1 MKRGYVDTD
10 LGQLHYWTTCTREG
24 GTGESNTGPNLVL
37 LHQSTQNAD
46 EYLDFAPLLSDTH
59 TLTAIEW
66 LGHGTS
72 ANPAQEPTM
81 ADYTRTIIQAL
92 DELGIEQTALLGHH
106 GGASIAI
113 DVAANIPA
121 RITKLVASGT
131 GYRSPEDVAEMLAH
145 RTATE
150 QPITEDGAFLKKMWG
165 VYAKLGSPGTP
176 MATLHKIFLNNMQE
190 RLKPFDAHDPILAWD
205 KGEACAKVQCPVL
218 LLQGELDTFVTG
230 QEKLLDIFANVQR
243 IVMADAGAF
252 CFYDKPDAMATA
264 IEPFLTDT

>member
-1 MKRGYVDTD
+1 MMKRGYVDTD
-10 LGQLHYWTTCTREG
+10 SGQLHYWTTG
-24 GTGESNTGPNLVL
+24 AGPNLVL

-46 EYLDFAPLLSDTH
+46 EYLDFAPLLADTH

-66 LGHGTS
+66 LGHGNS
-72 ANPAQEPTM
+72 ANPAQDPTM

-92 DELGIEQTALLGHH
+92 DGLGIETTAILGHH

-113 DVAANIPA
+113 DVAAAIPA
-121 RITKLVASGT
+121 RITKVVASGT

-150 QPITEDGAFLKKMWG
+150 QPITEDGAFLNKMWG

-176 MATLHKIFLNNMQE
+176 MTTLHKIFLNNMQE

-205 KGEACAKVQCPVL
+205 KSEACAKVKCPVL

-230 QEKLLDIFANVQR
+230 QDKLLDMFSDVQR
-243 IVMADAGAF
+243 IIMADAGAF
-252 CFYDKPDAMATA
+252 CFYDRPDAMAA
-264 IEPFLTDT
+264 AVAEFLVEG

>member
-10 LGQLHYWTTCTREG
+10 LGQLHYWTTG
-24 GTGESNTGPNLVL
+24 NGPNLVL

-46 EYLDFAPLLSDTH
+46 EYLSFAPLLADRY

-66 LGHGTS
+66 LGHGRS
-72 ANPAQEPTM
+72 ADPVQMPTM
-81 ADYTRTIIQAL
+81 ADYTRTLIQAL
-92 DELGIEQTALLGHH
+92 DGLGIDHTALLGHH
-106 GGASIAI
+106 GGAAIAI
-113 DVAANIPA
+113 DVAATIPE
-121 RITKLVASGT
+121 RVTKVVASGT
-131 GYRSPEDVAEMLAH
+131 GYRSPEEVAEMLAH

-150 QPITEDGAFLKKMWG
+150 QPLTEDGAFLNKMWG

-205 KGEACAKVQCPVL
+205 KSEACAKVCCPVL

-230 QEKLLDIFANVQR
+230 QEKLLDIFANATR
-243 IVMADAGAF
+243 TVMPDAGAF
-252 CFYDKPDAMATA
+252 CFYDRPEDMAA
-264 IEPFLTDT
+264 VVKQFLD